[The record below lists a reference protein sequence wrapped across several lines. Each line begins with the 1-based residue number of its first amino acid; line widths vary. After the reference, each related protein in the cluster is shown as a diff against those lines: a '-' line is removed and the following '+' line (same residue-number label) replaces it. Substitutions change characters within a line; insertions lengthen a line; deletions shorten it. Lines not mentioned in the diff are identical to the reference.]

1 MFAGVRGPFRPPPF
15 MVQILPQHF
24 QPKFVGQL
32 TAGLTFL
39 SLEMAVSDDAALN
52 ARLTLLRQT
61 DPAAFIEQLF
71 KTFYAPLGAV
81 VYRVVPDRD
90 VVEDIL
96 QDVFLR
102 LWQGV
107 EALPA
112 IDSYRA
118 YLNRMALNAALRH
131 QQRAERQVAWDDAA
145 PADTAPVAPDALA
158 GLYAAEAADAVAAA
172 LKQLPPQCRIVFELS
187 RYEEMSY
194 QQIAEAL
201 EISPKTVENQMGKAL
216 RILRREL
223 AGVLRNLYW
232 LLLYCGVAAPLYHLP
247 PSATRRELSP
257 PEPGQSIYFLERVG
271 VASPLR
277 IY

>member
-1 MFAGVRGPFRPPPF
+1 
-15 MVQILPQHF
+15 
-24 QPKFVGQL
+24 
-32 TAGLTFL
+32 
-39 SLEMAVSDDAALN
+39 MAVTDAAALN

-102 LWQGV
+102 LWQGI

-131 QQRAERQVAWDDAA
+131 QQRAQRQVAWDDA
-145 PADTAPVAPDALA
+145 PPDTAPVAPDALA
-158 GLYAAEAADAVAAA
+158 GLHAAEAADAVAAA
-172 LKQLPPQCRIVFELS
+172 LAQLPPQCRIVFELS

-223 AGVLRNLYW
+223 AGLLKNLYW
-232 LLLYCGVAAPLYHLP
+232 LLLCGSLALLSRNAPP
-247 PSATRRELSP
+247 ATETAT
-257 PEPGQSIYFLERVG
+257 PGSQRANPANFGGARGGSSSFAYLVVIPG
-271 VASPLR
+271 VCPGLNPL
-277 IY
+277 

>member
-1 MFAGVRGPFRPPPF
+1 
-15 MVQILPQHF
+15 
-24 QPKFVGQL
+24 
-32 TAGLTFL
+32 
-39 SLEMAVSDDAALN
+39 MAVTDDAALN

-96 QDVFLR
+96 QDVFMR
-102 LWQGV
+102 LWQGI
-107 EALPA
+107 EALPV

-131 QQRAERQVAWDDAA
+131 QQRAQRQVAWDDA
-145 PADTAPVAPDALA
+145 PADTAPVAPDALE
-158 GLYAAEAADAVAAA
+158 GLHAAEAADAVAAA
-172 LKQLPPQCRIVFELS
+172 LQQLPPQCRIVFELS

-216 RILRREL
+216 RIMRREL
-223 AGVLRNLYW
+223 AGVLKNLYW
-232 LLLYCGVAAPLYHLP
+232 LVFYCGATLLPTATESKAP
-247 PSATRRELSP
+247 R
-257 PEPGQSIYFLERVG
+257 PEPAQSIYFWTCVG
-271 VASPLR
+271 VTPPAR

>member
-1 MFAGVRGPFRPPPF
+1 
-15 MVQILPQHF
+15 
-24 QPKFVGQL
+24 
-32 TAGLTFL
+32 
-39 SLEMAVSDDAALN
+39 MAVTDDAALN

-71 KTFYAPLGAV
+71 KTFYAPLGTV

-102 LWQGV
+102 LWQGI

-112 IDSYRA
+112 IESYRA

-131 QQRAERQVAWDDAA
+131 QQRAQRQVSWDDAP
-145 PADTAPVAPDALA
+145 PATAPVAPDALA
-158 GLYAAEAADAVAAA
+158 GLHAAETADAVAAA
-172 LKQLPPQCRIVFELS
+172 LAQLPPQCRIVFELS

-223 AGVLRNLYW
+223 AGVLKNLYC
-232 LLLYCGVAAPLYHLP
+232 LLLYCGLAFPSRNVPPATETKVPRLDGTNESNFGGCVGVMP
-247 PSATRRELSP
+247 PS
-257 PEPGQSIYFLERVG
+257 
-271 VASPLR
+271 R

>member
-1 MFAGVRGPFRPPPF
+1 
-15 MVQILPQHF
+15 
-24 QPKFVGQL
+24 
-32 TAGLTFL
+32 
-39 SLEMAVSDDAALN
+39 MAFTDDAALN

-102 LWQGV
+102 LWQGLD
-107 EALPA
+107 ALPA
-112 IDSYRA
+112 IESYRA

-131 QQRAERQVAWDDAA
+131 QQRAQRQVAWDDA
-145 PADTAPVAPDALA
+145 PADIAPVAPDALD
-158 GLYAAEAADAVAAA
+158 GLHAAEAAEAVAAA
-172 LKQLPPQCRIVFELS
+172 LAHLPPQCRIVFELS
-187 RYEEMSY
+187 RYEQMSY

-216 RILRREL
+216 RILHREL
-223 AGVLRNLYW
+223 AGVLKNLYW
-232 LLLYCGVAAPLYHLP
+232 LLLYCGLAFPGRPAPSASAGGLPGIRRPNQLNFGGRVGGSAAFAYPLAAPLTWPALN
-247 PSATRRELSP
+247 PS
-257 PEPGQSIYFLERVG
+257 
-271 VASPLR
+271 
-277 IY
+277 

>member
-1 MFAGVRGPFRPPPF
+1 
-15 MVQILPQHF
+15 
-24 QPKFVGQL
+24 
-32 TAGLTFL
+32 
-39 SLEMAVSDDAALN
+39 MAVTDDAALN
-52 ARLTLLRQT
+52 TRLTLLRQT

-81 VYRVVPDRD
+81 VYRVVPDRN

-102 LWQGV
+102 LWHGI

-118 YLNRMALNAALRH
+118 YLNRMVLNAALRH
-131 QQRAERQVAWDDAA
+131 QQRAQRQVAWDDA
-145 PADTAPVAPDALA
+145 PADTAPVAPDALE
-158 GLYAAEAADAVAAA
+158 GLHAAEAADAVAAA
-172 LKQLPPQCRIVFELS
+172 LKHLPPQCRIVFELS

-223 AGVLRNLYW
+223 AGVLKNLYW
-232 LLLYCGVAAPLYHLP
+232 LLLFSGATLLTHHP
-247 PSATRRELSP
+247 PFPVTEREVLR
-257 PEPGQSIYFLERVG
+257 PESRPSIYFWTRVG
-271 VASPLR
+271 GNAPFAYLLVGLAICPVLNP
-277 IY
+277 I

>member
-1 MFAGVRGPFRPPPF
+1 
-15 MVQILPQHF
+15 
-24 QPKFVGQL
+24 
-32 TAGLTFL
+32 
-39 SLEMAVSDDAALN
+39 MAVTDDAALN

-61 DPAAFIEQLF
+61 DPAAFMEQLF

-102 LWQGV
+102 LWQGI
-107 EALPA
+107 ESLPA

-131 QQRAERQVAWDDAA
+131 QQRGKRQVAWDDA
-145 PADTAPVAPDALA
+145 PPDTAPVAPDALD
-158 GLYAAEAADAVAAA
+158 GLHAAETADAVAAA
-172 LKQLPPQCRIVFELS
+172 LQQLPPQCRIVFELS

-216 RILRREL
+216 RIMRREL
-223 AGVLRNLYW
+223 AGVLKNLYW
-232 LLLYCGVAAPLYHLP
+232 LLLCGGASLLSHPLPTAATENEVL
-247 PSATRRELSP
+247 R
-257 PEPGQSIYFLERVG
+257 PEPRQSIYFWGRVG
-271 VASPLR
+271 VAPASCIYPGGPTIRSVLNPL
-277 IY
+277 

>member
-1 MFAGVRGPFRPPPF
+1 
-15 MVQILPQHF
+15 
-24 QPKFVGQL
+24 
-32 TAGLTFL
+32 
-39 SLEMAVSDDAALN
+39 MAVSDDAALN
-52 ARLTLLRQT
+52 ARLTQLRQS

-81 VYRVVPDRD
+81 VYRVVPDRA

-102 LWQGV
+102 LWQGL

-112 IDSYRA
+112 IESYRA

-131 QQRAERQVAWDDAA
+131 QQRAQRQVAWDDAP
-145 PADTAPVAPDALA
+145 PATAPVAPDALA
-158 GLYAAEAADAVAAA
+158 GLHAAEAADAVAAA
-172 LKQLPPQCRIVFELS
+172 LAQLPPQCRLVFELS

-216 RILRREL
+216 RIMRREL
-223 AGVLRNLYW
+223 AGVLKNLYG
-232 LLLYCGVAAPLYHLP
+232 LLLYGGLALLSRNAPAAMIT
-247 PSATRRELSP
+247 ATPNCPAAITL
-257 PEPGQSIYFLERVG
+257 FLESRGGNARFAYLLVG
-271 VASPLR
+271 LVIRPDLNPL
-277 IY
+277 

>member
-1 MFAGVRGPFRPPPF
+1 
-15 MVQILPQHF
+15 
-24 QPKFVGQL
+24 
-32 TAGLTFL
+32 
-39 SLEMAVSDDAALN
+39 MAVSDDAALN
-52 ARLTLLRQT
+52 ARLTLLRQA

-81 VYRVVPDRD
+81 VYRVVPDRA

-102 LWQGV
+102 LWQGM

-131 QQRAERQVAWDDAA
+131 QQRALRQVAWDEA
-145 PADTAPVAPDALA
+145 PPDTAPVAPDALDA
-158 GLYAAEAADAVAAA
+158 LHAAEAASAVAAA
-172 LKQLPPQCRIVFELS
+172 LQQLPPQCRLVFELS

-223 AGVLRNLYW
+223 AGVLKNLYW
-232 LLLYCGVAAPLYHLP
+232 LLLFCGATSLTHHLP
-247 PSATRRELSP
+247 FSA
-257 PEPGQSIYFLERVG
+257 PETEV
-271 VASPLR
+271 LR
-277 IY
+277 

>member
-1 MFAGVRGPFRPPPF
+1 MA
-15 MVQILPQHF
+15 
-24 QPKFVGQL
+24 L
-32 TAGLTFL
+32 T
-39 SLEMAVSDDAALN
+39 DDAALN
-52 ARLTLLRQT
+52 ARLTQLRQT

-102 LWQGV
+102 LWQGI

-131 QQRAERQVAWDDAA
+131 QQRAQRQVAWDDA
-145 PADTAPVAPDALA
+145 PADTAPVAPDALD
-158 GLYAAEAADAVAAA
+158 GLHAAEAADAVAAA
-172 LKQLPPQCRIVFELS
+172 LAQLPPQCRIVFELS

-223 AGVLRNLYW
+223 AGVLKNLYW
-232 LLLYCGVAAPLYHLP
+232 LLLCGSLALLSRNAPPATEAA
-247 PSATRRELSP
+247 T
-257 PEPGQSIYFLERVG
+257 PGSQRANPANFGGRVG
-271 VASPLR
+271 VAPPSR
-277 IY
+277 I